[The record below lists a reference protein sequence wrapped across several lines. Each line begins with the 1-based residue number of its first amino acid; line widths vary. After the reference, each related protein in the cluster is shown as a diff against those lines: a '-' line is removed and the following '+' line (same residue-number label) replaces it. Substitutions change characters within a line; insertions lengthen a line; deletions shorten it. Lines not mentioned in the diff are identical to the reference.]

1 MISPTWHARLEE
13 LRDFLKFWG
22 PLQDDTRSGD
32 EKKTWKADLRRQL
45 DTRDDKTLDAFAA
58 RMQARYDE
66 IETTRGSIATRANS
80 LLLFVGVL
88 TTGAGLI
95 AQALVGA
102 PWPLVAL
109 FVFFGALL
117 LYSTLAAAVLAVR
130 AQLVSNWDV
139 PWINHADATDERAV
153 KVIYAVE
160 ILVAV
165 EQNKVRVRRPV
176 AFLRDGQ
183 KYAIAAIAFIA
194 VLAALSVAAAMLRP
208 PTYAADPGASPVPSA
223 LAVPPSPSPTTAPSP
238 SVIVTPFAPA
248 SSPSP
253 PAAASPSG

>member
-1 MISPTWHARLEE
+1 M
-13 LRDFLKFWG
+13 FWG
-22 PLQDDTRSGD
+22 PLP
-32 EKKTWKADLRRQL
+32 
-45 DTRDDKTLDAFAA
+45 DKSLDAFAA

-66 IETTRGSIATRANS
+66 IETTRGSIAAWADS

-88 TTGAGLI
+88 TTGAALI
-95 AQALVGA
+95 AQSLVGV
-102 PWPLVAL
+102 PWPSSRCSY
-109 FVFFGALL
+109 FFGALL
-117 LYSTLAAAVLAVR
+117 LYSTVAAAVLAVR

-139 PWINHADATDERAV
+139 PWINHAGVTDERAV

-194 VLAALSVAAAMLRP
+194 VLAALSVAAAMLKP
-208 PTYAADPGASPVPSA
+208 PT
-223 LAVPPSPSPTTAPSP
+223 
-238 SVIVTPFAPA
+238 
-248 SSPSP
+248 
-253 PAAASPSG
+253 